1 MKINDAGLKLI
12 KSFEGCKLIAYKAVP
27 TEYFYTIGYGHYG
40 ADVKA
45 GMQITQAQADEYL
58 RADLEKFEKAVDGLK
73 MNFNENQ
80 FSALVS
86 FAYNC
91 GAANLH
97 KLCYGRTKAE
107 IAPKMLL
114 YNKAGGKVLA
124 GLTRRRKAEN
134 ELYNTPVTSAPKED
148 AQIVYQPPT
157 ITLKYGSVGSG
168 VKWLQQKLKEKGYDI
183 AVDGVF
189 GQNTEKAVK
198 DFQRKTFVDG
208 IVGETTRK
216 ELSR

>member
-12 KSFEGCKLIAYKAVP
+12 KSFEGCKLTAYKAVP

-45 GMQITQAQADEYL
+45 GMQITQAQADAFL
-58 RADLEKFEKAVDGLK
+58 RADVEKFEKVVDGLK

-97 KLCYGRTKAE
+97 QLCYGRTKAE
-107 IAPKMLL
+107 IASKMLL

-134 ELYNTPVTSAPKED
+134 ELYNTPVCKPAGVVP
-148 AQIVYQPPT
+148 AR
-157 ITLKYGSVGSG
+157 TLEKGMIGNDV
-168 VKWLQQKLKEKGYDI
+168 VWLQETLNKLGESL
-183 AVDGVF
+183 V
-189 GQNTEKAVK
+189 
-198 DFQRKTFVDG
+198 VDG
-208 IVGETTRK
+208 IFGENTKKALMRAQEKIYVDGILTEEVLK
-216 ELSR
+216 KLVEII